1 MTVNKLMVSS
11 NEQLGFI
18 RELKVSQIY
27 RCLPNV
33 VCEMQFYCFQTEQ
46 EELGTLAAD
55 TLTSLNK
62 GQEKLMEQQEYLKA
76 TQQMASQQISNTMRE
91 LSR

>member
-1 MTVNKLMVSS
+1 MDSDTWNAYHILSNRARSVCYGARQQQFRALTQMTVNKLMVSS

-33 VCEMQFYCFQTEQ
+33 VCEM
-46 EELGTLAAD
+46 
-55 TLTSLNK
+55 
-62 GQEKLMEQQEYLKA
+62 
-76 TQQMASQQISNTMRE
+76 
-91 LSR
+91 